1 MNVILIQ
8 CLFVILIAMVY
19 LAVRL
24 LSNDL
29 INLLRRLQSRLNP
42 PHDLRYRHHDR
53 SMRQMLRAL
62 ASRWTDLVT
71 VGGPRPVRVRNDNCT
86 EHGIVYGT

>member
-29 INLLRRLQSRLNP
+29 INLLRRLQFSLNP
-42 PHDLRYRHHDR
+42 PHDVRFRRHDR
-53 SMRQMLRAL
+53 SMRQILQVL
-62 ASRWTDLVT
+62 ASKLTDLVT
-71 VGGPRPVRVRNDNCT
+71 AGGPRPVRV
-86 EHGIVYGT
+86 